1 MNSLESF
8 QNVNKTKAKDIN
20 LKELFYVIKK
30 RLWIVVVITFIT
42 TGLGIYYSYS
52 HNTPLYQA
60 SSRIIIGASPDYRN
74 TLQVI
79 IKDSTVLDKVVKQ
92 LGLPQSPEA
101 LAGKIT
107 VTSIDNSQ
115 VVSIG
120 VTDTDPKRAADIA
133 NTTARVFK
141 AEIPN
146 IVGFSDVRLLSDALV
161 NPGPINHNQNM
172 KIVIALV
179 IGVVIGVGLVFLLD
193 SLDDTLRSNNEVE
206 EILGLPV
213 LGRVSRANKK
223 NLKKKYVKHVNF
235 EVRGDTV
242 GYK

>member
-1 MNSLESF
+1 MSF
-8 QNVNKTKAKDIN
+8 HNANKTNAKDIN

-30 RLWIVVVITFIT
+30 RLWIVVVITFIS
-42 TGLGIYYSYS
+42 TGLGTYYSYS
-52 HNTPLYQA
+52 HNTSLYQA
-60 SSRIIIGASPDYRN
+60 SSRIIIDTTPDYRN

-79 IKDSTVLDKVVKQ
+79 IKDSTILGKVVKQ

-101 LAGKIT
+101 LAGQIT
-107 VTSIDNSQ
+107 VTSIDNTQ

-120 VTDTDPKRAADIA
+120 VTYTDPKRAADIA
-133 NTTARVFK
+133 NTTATVFK
-141 AEIPN
+141 AELPN
-146 IVGFSDVRLLSDALV
+146 IVSSNNVRDVSILSNASV
-161 NPGPINHNQNM
+161 NPVPINHNQKM

-179 IGVVIGVGLVFLLD
+179 IGGVIGIGLAFLLD

-223 NLKKKYVKHVNF
+223 NLKKKYIKHVNL
-235 EVRGDTV
+235 EARGDTV

>member
-1 MNSLESF
+1 MSF
-8 QNVNKTKAKDIN
+8 HNTNNMKAKDIN

-42 TGLGIYYSYS
+42 TGLGTYYSYS

-60 SSRIIIGASPDYRN
+60 SSRIIIGGGATPDFRN

-101 LAGKIT
+101 LAGQIT
-107 VTSIDNSQ
+107 VASLDNTS

-120 VTDTDPKRAADIA
+120 VTDTKPKRAADIA
-133 NTTARVFK
+133 NTTAEVFK
-141 AEIPN
+141 EEIPN
-146 IVGFSDVRLLSDALV
+146 IVGFKDVSILSKASV
-161 NPGPINHNQNM
+161 NPVPINHNQKM

-179 IGVVIGVGLVFLLD
+179 IGGVIGIGLVFLLD
-193 SLDDTLRSNNEVE
+193 SLDDTLRSNHEVE

-223 NLKKKYVKHVNF
+223 NLKKKYIKHVNL
-235 EVRGDTV
+235 EARGDTV